1 MKALAQDVA
10 TGVSFGSLPTALQYG
25 GWAVALVLL
34 PAFAVLWRRL
44 VSIEDARVA
53 EMQERSRL
61 EARIDELE
69 RGGKPRPP
77 AVQ

>member
-1 MKALAQDVA
+1 MNALAQDLT
-10 TGVSFGSLPTALQYG
+10 TGVSLGSLPAALQVG

-53 EMQERSRL
+53 ELAERKKL
-61 EARIDELE
+61 EALVEELE
-69 RGGKPRPP
+69 RERKARPP
-77 AVQ
+77 G